1 MYKVV
6 KYFTDLQDNSKPY
19 NVGDTYPR
27 KGLTV
32 SAERIAELASSN
44 NLQHT
49 PLIEEVVETAKPK
62 AKPKTKSVVEDTA
75 EVDKEEAET
84 VDEPKKATR
93 RKRK

>member
-6 KYFTDLQDNSKPY
+6 KYFTDLQDNSRPY

-32 SAERIAELASSN
+32 SDERIAELASSSN
-44 NLQHT
+44 KQNT
-49 PLIEEVVETAKPK
+49 PLIAEV
-62 AKPKTKSVVEDTA
+62 KPKTKVKPTEDPIEDTVEVKVEDT
-75 EVDKEEAET
+75 VEEPVE
-84 VDEPKKATR
+84 EPKKTTR

>member
-19 NVGDTYPR
+19 NVGDVYPR

-32 SAERIAELASSN
+32 SDERIAELASSN
-44 NLQHT
+44 NKQNT
-49 PLIEEVVETAKPK
+49 PLIVEVK
-62 AKPKTKSVVEDTA
+62 AKTKVKPNEDPIEDTA
-75 EVDKEEAET
+75 EVKVEDKAEKP
-84 VDEPKKATR
+84 VEEPKKTTR